1 MENLQSIL
9 KKISSKYIL
18 ESTFD
23 FIKDK
28 TFKLKLFNYSKYFQQ
43 KLGLELYNYL
53 EAYVTNLEIN
63 IDDYLYRRKNIYPQK
78 FKKNILNEYLEEDL
92 AKKKFDIKIVEEFI
106 IKNLE
111 KEIEKE
117 KSEEEKL
124 KIVLGKKQIE
134 IYSPFLDFF
143 SKTKAFESFSIPI
156 SINVIKKFNLE
167 KDYISVFENFNK
179 TGIKYDKLNIYINS
193 NDIDYLKTLKID
205 LGELVSLKLNVDTI
219 NDEGENRE
227 EDEDE
232 DEENKTVYNI
242 DDINKFYK
250 TLFSYKNMAN
260 NLILFDLNCIF
271 LKNFE
276 IDPNLFENLNNF
288 KSLKILLLSGLH
300 FQNPFMLKLN
310 NLIGIFIYDCLNIIV
325 DENFGN
331 NLKRLVIKKTKT
343 SIFPKS
349 KSLLKFPLLESFLID
364 NDIKEVLNS
373 KIDFSVLNKISYFEG
388 YMSDFIHLPETK
400 SLKEVKLLQIDEGL
414 KIDEN
419 LEVEKELIKKIVS
432 LESLQNIEFL
442 AKYIADNEFSRI
454 TRSNYSLKKIQIE
467 WLSTNG
473 KCILNNLL
481 NKFPNLSNFE
491 IFFPVNTTI
500 PENFKPPMIK
510 LEENKKSKINKILLD
525 IGVFTNDIQ
534 LFCGP
539 YDKLSK
545 IEFTSNI
552 NFRTNFP
559 IFGKKCNVKFQSLTL
574 FHLTNRVE
582 GEIKEIDFD
591 MLNNLYNNLNCFPN
605 LKDFK
610 LDCILKVSKDFY
622 IQFLKKLLSMKLKSI
637 YFSIKENYKE
647 EDEPYTEV
655 ELKEIYPEF
664 DYDLYEELNIKKV

>member
-1 MENLQSIL
+1 
-9 KKISSKYIL
+9 
-18 ESTFD
+18 
-23 FIKDK
+23 
-28 TFKLKLFNYSKYFQQ
+28 
-43 KLGLELYNYL
+43 
-53 EAYVTNLEIN
+53 
-63 IDDYLYRRKNIYPQK
+63 
-78 FKKNILNEYLEEDL
+78 
-92 AKKKFDIKIVEEFI
+92 
-106 IKNLE
+106 
-111 KEIEKE
+111 
-117 KSEEEKL
+117 
-124 KIVLGKKQIE
+124 
-134 IYSPFLDFF
+134 
-143 SKTKAFESFSIPI
+143 
-156 SINVIKKFNLE
+156 
-167 KDYISVFENFNK
+167 
-179 TGIKYDKLNIYINS
+179 
-193 NDIDYLKTLKID
+193 
-205 LGELVSLKLNVDTI
+205 
-219 NDEGENRE
+219 
-227 EDEDE
+227 
-232 DEENKTVYNI
+232 
-242 DDINKFYK
+242 
-250 TLFSYKNMAN
+250 MAN

-310 NLIGIFIYDCLNIIV
+310 NLIGIFIYDCLNIIIV

-442 AKYIADNEFSRI
+442 AKYITDNEFSRI

-481 NKFPNLSNFE
+481 NKFPNLSNFK

-539 YDKLSK
+539 YDKLSE

-574 FHLTNRVE
+574 FHLTTRVE

-591 MLNNLYNNLNCFPN
+591 MLNNL
-605 LKDFK
+605 
-610 LDCILKVSKDFY
+610 
-622 IQFLKKLLSMKLKSI
+622 
-637 YFSIKENYKE
+637 
-647 EDEPYTEV
+647 
-655 ELKEIYPEF
+655 
-664 DYDLYEELNIKKV
+664 